1 MDWNG
6 NRNNVAFERIEK
18 FAIKRLRG
26 VDIKIRVN
34 EEYIFGV
41 IWMSVCIRKSID
53 DAFLVGNP
61 DAGIQFVTV
70 IA

>member
-6 NRNNVAFERIEK
+6 NRNNVAFERIVK

-41 IWMSVCIRKSID
+41 IWMSACIRKSID
-53 DAFLVGNP
+53 DAFFIGNP

>member
-6 NRNNVAFERIEK
+6 NRNNVAFERIVK

-34 EEYIFGV
+34 EENIFRV
-41 IWMSVCIRKSID
+41 IWMPIRIRKSID